1 MTGRGGVDQ
10 DACVPT
16 TLCLCWKMMRRR
28 VYYRSKSTRENE
40 RRGLI
45 YELDINDE
53 DNPATV
59 AQGLLWSVVCP
70 SFEPAAT

>member
-1 MTGRGGVDQ
+1 MGRRGVDQ
-10 DACVPT
+10 DPCAPT
-16 TLCLCWKMMRRR
+16 ARCLFWTMVRRH

-53 DNPATV
+53 DNHATSRK
-59 AQGLLWSVVCP
+59 GYYDPFLP
-70 SFEPAAT
+70 IF

>member
-1 MTGRGGVDQ
+1 MV
-10 DACVPT
+10 
-16 TLCLCWKMMRRR
+16 RRH

-53 DNPATV
+53 DNHATSRK
-59 AQGLLWSVVCP
+59 GYYDPFLP
-70 SFEPAAT
+70 IF